1 MDPATIS
8 SAERT
13 LEPRRDRTPKII
25 VVWMGLATAGSA
37 ILFGSITVSFIVRTW
52 GDFFSLLFFVPLIPV
67 LVALFGLSL
76 AVFRKIGWVETAVHF
91 ILLFCATVI
100 TLLILAPILHFF
112 AAYSNTSRV
121 GSHSQTK
128 QQWTTVVSPQGRQ
141 CGMPNRAIAADRDP
155 RERGPRPL
163 NSSR

>member
-8 SAERT
+8 SEEGT
-13 LEPRRDRTPKII
+13 LEPIRDRTPKII

-37 ILFGSITVSFIVRTW
+37 LLFGSITVSFIVRTW
-52 GDFFSLLFFVPLIPV
+52 GDFFSLFFFVPLIPV

-91 ILLFCATVI
+91 FLLFCATVI

-121 GSHSQTK
+121 GSHRETN
-128 QQWTTVVSPQGRQ
+128 QQWATVVSPRGHQ
-141 CGMPNRAIAADRDP
+141 CGMPNPAVPADRNP
-155 RERGPRPL
+155 RERGLRPL
-163 NSSR
+163 NSHR